1 MHTFIII
8 SLIVLLVE
16 ILIYVWVVR
25 VTNCWVILFTMS
37 TTGILGVNLAK
48 KQGIQTLKR
57 ARLARD
63 LGQIPG
69 RELLD
74 GIAILIGALLII
86 TPGYVT
92 DLVGLLLL
100 LPTTRNLFIIYL
112 KRYFKDRI
120 VIYK

>member
-1 MHTFIII
+1 MI
-8 SLIVLLVE
+8 
-16 ILIYVWVVR
+16 
-25 VTNCWVILFTMS
+25 

>member
-16 ILIYVWVVR
+16 ILIYVWVVS
-25 VTNCWVILFTMS
+25 VTNFWVILFTMI

>member
-1 MHTFIII
+1 MHIFIII

-16 ILIYVWVVR
+16 ILIYVWVVS
-25 VTNCWVILFTMS
+25 VTNFWVILFTMI